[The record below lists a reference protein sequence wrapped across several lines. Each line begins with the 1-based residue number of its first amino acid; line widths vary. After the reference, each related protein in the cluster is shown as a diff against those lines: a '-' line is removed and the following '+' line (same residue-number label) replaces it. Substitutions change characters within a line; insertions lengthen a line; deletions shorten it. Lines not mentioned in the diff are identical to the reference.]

1 VKKRIALIALLAAC
15 SHGPAPGTSLPGSLS
30 PRQAVVD
37 FLSGVK
43 AQDLQAMSAVWGD
56 ARGPARD
63 RLERTQLE
71 QRLLIMQGCY
81 DHDRY
86 RIVNER
92 AAGAGKQSFSVSLAR
107 GNKTKT
113 TNFEV
118 LRGPSNRYFLSV
130 ADTDFREMMRDFC
143 PH

>member
-1 VKKRIALIALLAAC
+1 MKKYIAFIAFIAAC
-15 SHGPAPGTSLPGSLS
+15 SHGPAPGTSLAGAPA
-30 PRQAVVD
+30 PRQAVID

-86 RIVNER
+86 RINGER
-92 AAGAGKQSFSVSLAR
+92 AAGAGKQSFSVSLVR
-107 GNKTKT
+107 GSKTKT

-118 LRGPSNRYFLSV
+118 LRGPSSRYYLSV
-130 ADTDFREMMRDFC
+130 ADADFREMMRDFC